1 MDCPLQKRSELTW
14 EFTFCGS
21 PERLQIEWSSRVPFR
36 GAKGGN
42 IFMHGAIPLSMAALM
57 AVGIIVIGCFYLVSP
72 ERISGTFG
80 LKPPAS
86 DADTRAWLRPKG
98 IRDVVSGLI
107 VLTMMLTADA
117 RLVGIVL
124 LVEAIIPL
132 GDMSIILGSGGSKS
146 RAFSIHGVTC
156 AVMLV
161 VGLLLI
167 HAI

>member
-1 MDCPLQKRSELTW
+1 M
-14 EFTFCGS
+14 
-21 PERLQIEWSSRVPFR
+21 
-36 GAKGGN
+36 N
-42 IFMHGAIPLSMAALM
+42 NAIPLILAALI
-57 AVGIIVIGCFYLVSP
+57 AVGIMVIGCFYLASP
-72 ERISGTFG
+72 KRVLGSFG

-86 DADTRAWLRPKG
+86 DADTLAWLRLKG
-98 IRDVVSGLI
+98 IRDVVAGLV
-107 VLTMMLTADA
+107 VLTMMLVADR

-132 GDMSIILGSGGSKS
+132 GDMSIILESGGSKS

-161 VGLLLI
+161 VGPLLI

>member
-1 MDCPLQKRSELTW
+1 
-14 EFTFCGS
+14 
-21 PERLQIEWSSRVPFR
+21 
-36 GAKGGN
+36 
-42 IFMHGAIPLSMAALM
+42 MHNAIPLILAALI

-98 IRDVVSGLI
+98 IRDVASGLI
-107 VLTMMLTADA
+107 VLIMMLTAER
-117 RLVGIVL
+117 RLLGLTL
-124 LVEAIIPL
+124 LVFAIIPF
-132 GDMSIILGSGGSKS
+132 GDMSIVLGSGGSKS

>member
-1 MDCPLQKRSELTW
+1 
-14 EFTFCGS
+14 
-21 PERLQIEWSSRVPFR
+21 
-36 GAKGGN
+36 
-42 IFMHGAIPLSMAALM
+42 MHNAIPLSVAALI

-72 ERISGTFG
+72 QRISGTFG

-98 IRDVVSGLI
+98 IRDVVAGLV
-107 VLTMMLTADA
+107 VLTMMLTADG
-117 RLVGIVL
+117 RSVGIAL
-124 LVEAIIPL
+124 LVEAIVPL
-132 GDMSIILGSGGSKS
+132 GDMSIVLGTGGSKS
-146 RAFSIHGVTC
+146 KAFSIHGVTY

>member
-1 MDCPLQKRSELTW
+1 
-14 EFTFCGS
+14 
-21 PERLQIEWSSRVPFR
+21 
-36 GAKGGN
+36 
-42 IFMHGAIPLSMAALM
+42 MHYAIPLILAALM

-107 VLTMMLTADA
+107 LLTMMLTADG
-117 RLVGIVL
+117 RVLGIVL

-132 GDMSIILGSGGSKS
+132 GDMSIILASGGSKS
-146 RAFSIHGVTC
+146 RALSIHGITC
-156 AVMLV
+156 AAMLV
-161 VGLLLI
+161 VGLWLI

>member
-1 MDCPLQKRSELTW
+1 MNAADVESFTNPSHQNLSLLDFLGDKHSMDT
-14 EFTFCGS
+14 
-21 PERLQIEWSSRVPFR
+21 
-36 GAKGGN
+36 
-42 IFMHGAIPLSMAALM
+42 AIPLSVAALM

-98 IRDVVSGLI
+98 IRDVVAGLV
-107 VLTMMLTADA
+107 VLTMMLTADG
-117 RLVGIVL
+117 RSVGIAL

-146 RAFSIHGVTC
+146 RALSIHGVTC

>member
-1 MDCPLQKRSELTW
+1 
-14 EFTFCGS
+14 
-21 PERLQIEWSSRVPFR
+21 
-36 GAKGGN
+36 
-42 IFMHGAIPLSMAALM
+42 MHNVIPLTLAVLI
-57 AVGIIVIGCFYLVSP
+57 AVGIIVIGGFYLVSP

-98 IRDVVSGLI
+98 IRDVAAGLV
-107 VLTMMLTADA
+107 VLTLMLTADR
-117 RLVGIVL
+117 RLVGIAVL
-124 LVEAIIPL
+124 VYAIIPL
-132 GDMSIILGSGGSKS
+132 GDMSIVLGSGGSRS
-146 RAFSIHGVTC
+146 RAFSVHGVAC

>member
-1 MDCPLQKRSELTW
+1 MQ
-14 EFTFCGS
+14 
-21 PERLQIEWSSRVPFR
+21 
-36 GAKGGN
+36 N
-42 IFMHGAIPLSMAALM
+42 AIPLVLAALM
-57 AVGIIVIGCFYLVSP
+57 AVGIIVIGGFYLVSP

-98 IRDVVSGLI
+98 IRDVAAGLV
-107 VLTMMLTADA
+107 VLAMMLNAGRQSA
-117 RLVGIVL
+117 GIAL
-124 LVEAIIPL
+124 LAEAIIPL
-132 GDMSIILGSGGSKS
+132 GDMSIVLGSGGSKS
-146 RAFSIHGVTC
+146 RAFSIHGATC

>member
-1 MDCPLQKRSELTW
+1 M
-14 EFTFCGS
+14 
-21 PERLQIEWSSRVPFR
+21 
-36 GAKGGN
+36 N
-42 IFMHGAIPLSMAALM
+42 NAIPLILVTLI
-57 AVGIIVIGCFYLVSP
+57 AVAIIVIGVCYLASP
-72 ERISGTFG
+72 ERISGSFG

-86 DADTRAWLRPKG
+86 DADTRAWLRLKG
-98 IRDVVSGLI
+98 IRDVVAGLV
-107 VLTMMLTADA
+107 VLTMMLTADG
-117 RLVGIVL
+117 RLVGIAL

-146 RAFSIHGVTC
+146 KAFSIHGITC